1 MLINECKDKE
11 TKNGV
16 ATLMRLPKGRVWKL
30 EPLSSYKNAPRQGVC
45 IALDDRGISFDS
57 PCFLNRAIPK

>member
-1 MLINECKDKE
+1 MY

-30 EPLSSYKNAPRQGVC
+30 EPLQSYKNAPRQKAC
-45 IALDDRGISFDS
+45 A
-57 PCFLNRAIPK
+57 